1 MVQMCAYVEVVLV
14 VATRRSGRLACKGCV
29 CGCQTLIHCWLNAPL
44 PHLVYSD
51 KEHIRREREQKHEQR
66 TEEDH
71 RLFTD
76 EEDEEIEYLIH
87 AANFL

>member
-14 VATRRSGRLACKGCV
+14 VATLRPIWLACKG
-29 CGCQTLIHCWLNAPL
+29 CGCQTLIHCWLNPPL

-66 TEEDH
+66 AEEDH

>member
-1 MVQMCAYVEVVLV
+1 MQRVRVRVSDIDSLLVER
-14 VATRRSGRLACKGCV
+14 TS
-29 CGCQTLIHCWLNAPL
+29 PY
-44 PHLVYSD
+44 LVYSD